1 MKTPD
6 INKIWDLW
14 AEGKAKTPYAELMT
28 YQGEINNGGHSQFF
42 LNVSNTG
49 DLPATVEVLLGI
61 LPEPLKSNLSW
72 AYDSYLST
80 KDSDEEDD
88 ELFDECDNVF
98 YEHEERINAMLDEY
112 ALSLEPETEGADT
125 PKVKVD
131 SEKKYFMH
139 TKSNMASFFA
149 IPILLVAFGYLMLKN
164 AYSDTLR
171 IVGIAALFVIFAFST
186 WMFLFGFRIFDYLVF
201 TEGAVERRSFFAKTL
216 KYNYSELYVCL
227 GAYTSALEE
236 KPRLIFTPKGTSAVV
251 THIDTSKFGNITPVN
266 RLGVIYCAPDTELV
280 EFLRTR
286 EGLSWVE

>member
-1 MKTPD
+1 MKNPN

-61 LPEPLKSNLSW
+61 LPEPLKSNLRR

-80 KDSDEEDD
+80 VDSDEEDE
-88 ELFDECDNVF
+88 ELLDECDDVF
-98 YEHEERINAMLDEY
+98 YENEEKINSLLDEY
-112 ALSLEPETEGADT
+112 ALSLEPETDGADAQ
-125 PKVKVD
+125 KVKVN

-149 IPILLVAFGYLMLKN
+149 IPILLVVFGYFMVKN
-164 AYSDTLR
+164 AYNNTML

-186 WMFLFGFRIFDYLVF
+186 WLFLFGFRIFDYLVF
-201 TEGAVERRSFFAKTL
+201 TEDTVERRSFFAKPL

-236 KPRLIFTPKGTSAVV
+236 KPRLIFTPKGTDSVV

-286 EGLSWVE
+286 QNLDWIG

>member
-49 DLPATVEVLLGI
+49 DLPATVEVLLGV
-61 LPEPLKSNLSW
+61 LPEPLKSNLQR

-88 ELFDECDNVF
+88 ELLDECDNVF
-98 YEHEERINAMLDEY
+98 YEHEEKINALLDEY
-112 ALSLEPETEGADT
+112 AASLEPETEGADT
-125 PKVKVD
+125 QKVKVD

-139 TKSNMASFFA
+139 TTSNMASFFA
-149 IPILLVAFGYLMLKN
+149 IPILLVVFGYFMVNN
-164 AYSDTLR
+164 AYNDTMR

-186 WMFLFGFRIFDYLVF
+186 WLFLFGFRIFDYLVF
-201 TEGAVERRSFFAKTL
+201 TEDTVERRSFFAKPL

-236 KPRLIFTPKGTSAVV
+236 KLRLIFTPKGTSAVV

-266 RLGVIYCAPDTELV
+266 RLGVIYCAPDIELV
-280 EFLRTR
+280 DFLRSKQ
-286 EGLSWVE
+286 ELEWMG

>member
-42 LNVSNTG
+42 LNVSNSG
-49 DLPATVEVLLGI
+49 DLPQTVEVLLGI
-61 LPEPLKSNLSW
+61 LPEPLKSNLQR

-88 ELFDECDNVF
+88 ELLDECDNVF
-98 YEHEERINAMLDEY
+98 YDNEEKINSLLDEY

-125 PKVKVD
+125 KEAKVN

-139 TKSNMASFFA
+139 TTSNIASFFA
-149 IPILLVAFGYLMLKN
+149 IPILLVVFGYLMLKN
-164 AYSDTLR
+164 AYNDTMR
-171 IVGIAALFVIFAFST
+171 IVGVAALFVIFAFST

-201 TEGAVERRSFFAKTL
+201 TEETVERRSFFAKPL
-216 KYNYSELYVCL
+216 KCSYSELFVCL
-227 GAYTSALEE
+227 GTYTSALEE
-236 KPRLIFTPKGTSAVV
+236 KPRLIFTPKVTGSAV